1 MRKHLQ
7 GKREEIKKGIQSK
20 GDGFQEEM
28 QGIDCKKAGKDKEA
42 LVKFYIAIGK
52 RFDAPALYR
61 ESAILLR
68 KYGMYQEELSV
79 LEAGMKNVS
88 KKNSHYKELTERR
101 KKVLELISK
110 NS

>member
-1 MRKHLQ
+1 MSGAVRNPWALIISVVAPSQ
-7 GKREEIKKGIQSK
+7 P
-20 GDGFQEEM
+20 
-28 QGIDCKKAGKDKEA
+28 AKDKEA
-42 LVKFYIAIGK
+42 LVKFYIASGK